1 MLPSPALGGVQ
12 NFEAEARPPR
22 PAANAGKKLDMRQVR
37 FWHISAIW
45 RLLKFRCHK
54 MERAEAEK
62 HDFSLN
68 LSRVIEPK
76 GGPGVEFA
84 NLEDAARV
92 QPSGLQRMM

>member
-1 MLPSPALGGVQ
+1 MVRWSLNGTFLPFGACL
-12 NFEAEARPPR
+12 NF
-22 PAANAGKKLDMRQVR
+22 D
-37 FWHISAIW
+37 AIRW
-45 RLLKFRCHK
+45 SVPKPQ
-54 MERAEAEK
+54 K